1 MAVVAKYSTVEG
13 EFYDKYPQ
21 PAEEGCDDIYQE
33 KTDLHSGYFFVQ
45 TDGAAGKF
53 PLGGNNKKPG
63 GWPGEIHQYSTTD
76 VDIEGISPGQC
87 NRRL

>member
-1 MAVVAKYSTVEG
+1 MINIRSLRRKCVAIFIRRKLT
-13 EFYDKYPQ
+13 FIQ
-21 PAEEGCDDIYQE
+21 AI
-33 KTDLHSGYFFVQ
+33 FFAQ
-45 TDGAAGKF
+45 TGGAAGKF